1 VKATAADGAHSAQ
14 WAALPKF
21 AHFFLVV
28 FHCLRKMKRV
38 ACGKGTVRIK
48 SGRKTSAMQE
58 CNPMRHFEKI
68 TRVYSER
75 REQQIAVRIH
85 YGVSADSGSKV
96 IELKQVQEFSL

>member
-1 VKATAADGAHSAQ
+1 
-14 WAALPKF
+14 
-21 AHFFLVV
+21 
-28 FHCLRKMKRV
+28 
-38 ACGKGTVRIK
+38 
-48 SGRKTSAMQE
+48 
-58 CNPMRHFEKI
+58 MRHFEKI